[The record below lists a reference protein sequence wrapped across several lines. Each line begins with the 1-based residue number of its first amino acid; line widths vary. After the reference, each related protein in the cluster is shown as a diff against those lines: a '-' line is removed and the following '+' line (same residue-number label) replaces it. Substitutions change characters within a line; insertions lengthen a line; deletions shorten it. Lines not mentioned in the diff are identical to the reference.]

1 MGSLADAKWSMLGW
15 PAIVVGCMTVY
26 FLSQVRALDALLLGE
41 EMAVTLGINATRKRY
56 IYMACMALLTGVLV
70 SQCCIIGFVGLM
82 GPNGCGKSTLLKH
95 LYRVLPIQQ
104 GEITFDGTPLA
115 GIPLR
120 EAAQQIGVMGQFHAV
135 NFDFTVW
142 QIVMMGRTP
151 YKKGFDDDTEEDAYL
166 AMEALHKVGMW
177 DRAKRSFA
185 SLSGGEQQRVMLA
198 RVLCQQPSYL
208 ILDEPTN
215 HLDITYQLELLE
227 VIKGLGVGVIAALH
241 DLNLAVLFCDEI
253 FIMKKGQLVNHGM
266 PSELISEELISDVYD
281 VKSLVSAYADGT
293 PIVTYQRQHM
303 PFDAELTANNFS
315 RGDAT

>member
-1 MGSLADAKWSMLGW
+1 ML
-15 PAIVVGCMTVY
+15 Y
-26 FLSQVRALDALLLGE
+26 
-41 EMAVTLGINATRKRY
+41 
-56 IYMACMALLTGVLV
+56 
-70 SQCCIIGFVGLM
+70 
-82 GPNGCGKSTLLKH
+82 
-95 LYRVLPIQQ
+95 YRVCRAYGTKRLRQVYLVKTLISVSYTHLTLLPIQQ

-166 AMEALHKVGMW
+166 AMEALQKVGMW

>member
-1 MGSLADAKWSMLGW
+1 
-15 PAIVVGCMTVY
+15 
-26 FLSQVRALDALLLGE
+26 
-41 EMAVTLGINATRKRY
+41 
-56 IYMACMALLTGVLV
+56 
-70 SQCCIIGFVGLM
+70 
-82 GPNGCGKSTLLKH
+82 
-95 LYRVLPIQQ
+95 
-104 GEITFDGTPLA
+104 
-115 GIPLR
+115 
-120 EAAQQIGVMGQFHAV
+120 
-135 NFDFTVW
+135 
-142 QIVMMGRTP
+142 
-151 YKKGFDDDTEEDAYL
+151 
-166 AMEALHKVGMW
+166 
-177 DRAKRSFA
+177 
-185 SLSGGEQQRVMLA
+185 MLA

>member
-1 MGSLADAKWSMLGW
+1 MLGW

-166 AMEALHKVGMW
+166 AMEALQKVGMW

-185 SLSGGEQQRVMLA
+185 SLSGG
-198 RVLCQQPSYL
+198 
-208 ILDEPTN
+208 EPTN

>member
-1 MGSLADAKWSMLGW
+1 MKEIIVKNLNYRAGNNQILNDLSLTIPADK
-15 PAIVVGCMTVY
+15 
-26 FLSQVRALDALLLGE
+26 
-41 EMAVTLGINATRKRY
+41 
-56 IYMACMALLTGVLV
+56 
-70 SQCCIIGFVGLM
+70 FVGLM

-115 GIPLR
+115 AIPLR

-151 YKKGFDDDTEEDAYL
+151 YKKGFDDDTEEDEQL
-166 AMEALHKVGMW
+166 AMEALRKVGMW

-241 DLNLAVLFCDEI
+241 DLNLASLFCDEI
-253 FIMKKGQLVNHGM
+253 FIMKKGQVVKHGT
-266 PSELISEELISDVYD
+266 PSKLINEDLIRDVYA
-281 VKSLVSAYADGT
+281 VKSVVSAHDDGT
-293 PIVTYQRQHM
+293 PIVTYRRQGLSGNSGES
-303 PFDAELTANNFS
+303 P
-315 RGDAT
+315 